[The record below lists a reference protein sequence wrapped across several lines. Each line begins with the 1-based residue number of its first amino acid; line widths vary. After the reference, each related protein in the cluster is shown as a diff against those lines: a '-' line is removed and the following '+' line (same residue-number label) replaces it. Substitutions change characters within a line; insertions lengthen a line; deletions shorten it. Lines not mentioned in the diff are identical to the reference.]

1 MWIVECDVYCTD
13 LYILIVLIGLSD
25 CLSNYVYG
33 GAGGG
38 GRAEG
43 LRGIKWLVGR
53 EERGV

>member
-33 GAGGG
+33 GAGGR
-38 GRAEG
+38 GRAV
-43 LRGIKWLVGR
+43 RAAR
-53 EERGV
+53 D